1 MSKEKDTKSKENP
14 AKDISIPSLP
24 TKTTRQDEKEKNTKR
39 TEKLLI
45 RGKRVK

>member
-1 MSKEKDTKSKENP
+1 MSKEKETESKDNP

-24 TKTTRQDEKEKNTKR
+24 TKTTRQDEKENFTKR

-45 RGKRVK
+45 HGKRL